1 MTNTPHLY
9 LKENILRTTDGA
21 ATESSTSCS
30 AADVTMWLQ
39 AGNDQ
44 PTDGFLGKY
53 LEDRNILQM
62 GISEPQ
68 LIFSNKEY
76 PLVKKKK
83 EKKRENQR
91 HSSSTARKSLKVGK
105 ALAIKS
111 RHTKTALS
119 MSS

>member
-1 MTNTPHLY
+1 MSVL
-9 LKENILRTTDGA
+9 I
-21 ATESSTSCS
+21 
-30 AADVTMWLQ
+30 
-39 AGNDQ
+39 DQ

-68 LIFSNKEY
+68 LSFSNKEY

-83 EKKRENQR
+83 KGEIKGTHPPQPE
-91 HSSSTARKSLKVGK
+91 KSLKVGK

-111 RHTKTALS
+111 RHTKTASS

>member
-39 AGNDQ
+39 AGSDQ

-83 EKKRENQR
+83 EKKKGKIKGTHPPQPEN
-91 HSSSTARKSLKVGK
+91 H
-105 ALAIKS
+105 
-111 RHTKTALS
+111 
-119 MSS
+119 

>member
-21 ATESSTSCS
+21 ATESSTSSS
-30 AADVTMWLQ
+30 AADVTMRLQ

-68 LIFSNKEY
+68 LSFSNKEY

-83 EKKRENQR
+83 KG
-91 HSSSTARKSLKVGK
+91 KSK
-105 ALAIKS
+105 ALILHSQKN
-111 RHTKTALS
+111 H
-119 MSS
+119 